1 MDAQVAA
8 LHLPHEVSLAVLGT
22 QEAEHGRE
30 RRGRRA
36 VRELL
41 AARQQEAEE
50 EERHAHSIDED
61 GDHRRR
67 NRGLVRG
74 GCRHPS
80 HPSLLSPRAAA
91 QRVVGAQPEF
101 AVVKALTV
109 EGLQRNSETDA
120 LCYLLT
126 HKVSCSY

>member
-61 GDHRRR
+61 GEHRRR
-67 NRGLVRG
+67 PDGIVRG
-74 GCRHPS
+74 SRRGES
-80 HPSLLSPRAAA
+80 SLLSPCAAA
-91 QRVVGAQPEF
+91 QRVVGAQPEVTVVEAL
-101 AVVKALTV
+101 AVK
-109 EGLQRNSETDA
+109 GLYRAEI
-120 LCYLLT
+120 
-126 HKVSCSY
+126 VST